1 MTDLITLAE
10 PAMVVL
16 KAWLVLSV
24 PAAALVCWLFHNA
37 DPRSEAGLA
46 ARGRPVL

>member
-1 MTDLITLAE
+1 MTDLISFAE

-24 PAAALVCWLFHNA
+24 PAAALACWLFHNA
-37 DPRSEAGLA
+37 DPRNEASLTV
-46 ARGRPVL
+46 RGRPAA